1 MKALTTTFKI
11 MFFIT
16 LALAL
21 ISCVKPLMYVQNN
34 DALNSDSA
42 YVAGMFSGTERADG
56 FGFELRKLNGKGALL
71 IPFFEKRKS
80 TFTVFQERPEKL
92 RVVAVPPG
100 EYEIKRV
107 IVYASHSNEKAST
120 FSLPKPIKLLV
131 KAGEVKF
138 LGRFFADQRSSSMTI
153 IGTTTTNFSYEIK
166 PVKITKAEIIAAF
179 QAEYPN
185 FSETQINLE

>member
-1 MKALTTTFKI
+1 MKTLTATFKI
-11 MFFIT
+11 TFFIT
-16 LALAL
+16 LALSL
-21 ISCVKPLMYVQNN
+21 ISCVKPLMYVQN
-34 DALNSDSA
+34 DGVINSNSA

-56 FGFELRKLNGKGALL
+56 FGFELRELNGKGILM

-120 FSLPKPIKLLV
+120 FSLSKPIKLLA
-131 KAGEVKF
+131 KAGKVEF
-138 LGRFFADQRSSSMTI
+138 LGRFFADQRNSMMTI
-153 IGTTTTNFSYEIK
+153 IGTTTTNHSYQIT
-166 PVKITKAEIIAAF
+166 PMKITKSEVIAAF
-179 QAEYPN
+179 RSEFPN